1 MAPSLSSFHFFL
13 EDSASQTTSHPQGDI
28 CSLKTMLSVLGLG
41 VLAKKP
47 GLGLV
52 LSGSYAGSL
61 ESEAPKGL
69 GSAGRRWRV
78 SAPATLPSHMPV
90 DINFMGLGTE
100 RPHAGPLT

>member
-61 ESEAPKGL
+61 E
-69 GSAGRRWRV
+69 AGVCREEV
-78 SAPATLPSHMPV
+78 EGFCASYPS
-90 DINFMGLGTE
+90 
-100 RPHAGPLT
+100 